1 MPEDLSYLLSKP
13 TEEEEQRVREAV
25 EQECIRTLV
34 TYLNEVAT
42 AMDTNSIQSIDSA
55 DLRAMASELSKRLE
69 NGENENG

>member
-1 MPEDLSYLLSKP
+1 
-13 TEEEEQRVREAV
+13 V

-34 TYLNEVAT
+34 TYLTEVAN
-42 AMDTNSIQSIDSA
+42 AMDANEIKTIDSS